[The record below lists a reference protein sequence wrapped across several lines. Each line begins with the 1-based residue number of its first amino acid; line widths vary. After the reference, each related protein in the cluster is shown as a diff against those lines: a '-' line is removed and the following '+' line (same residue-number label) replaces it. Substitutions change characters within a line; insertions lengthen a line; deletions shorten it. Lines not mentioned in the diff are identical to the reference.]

1 MTLCCMAHYVVVSI
15 TREEK
20 QVPVSVLSPES
31 SHRRYAG
38 TAALSTPSP
47 RAAFSPLHPPKPPQ
61 ADVSKSAPLTLERG
75 KETRG
80 ANPQEDIFC
89 FREQMRLIAPG
100 GLAMYIG

>member
-1 MTLCCMAHYVVVSI
+1 MTHCTVVSI
-15 TREEK
+15 THEEK
-20 QVPVSVLSPES
+20 QGPVSVLSPES
-31 SHRRYAG
+31 NHRRYAG

-61 ADVSKSAPLTLERG
+61 TDVSQSTPLTLEKG

-80 ANPQEDIFC
+80 ATPREDIFC
-89 FREQMRLIAPG
+89 FREQMCLIAPG

>member
-1 MTLCCMAHYVVVSI
+1 MAQYTIVSI

-20 QVPVSVLSPES
+20 QVPVSVLSPTS

-47 RAAFSPLHPPKPPQ
+47 RAAFSPLHPPEPPQ
-61 ADVSKSAPLTLERG
+61 VDVSQSTPLTLEKG

-80 ANPQEDIFC
+80 ANPREDIFC
-89 FREQMRLIAPG
+89 FREQMRLIAPR